1 MRTRIDFI
9 AGRVKEFTEG
19 IGCDVVLAWRAPGS
33 GVLGSGVAI
42 PLDPVDGAPTVPMI
56 DRSETVRA
64 LLYFVGATTQI
75 RQFAEIQAGDC
86 IATFDP
92 DLDLKGK
99 DSLRFQINGEEWSS
113 KPVSE
118 QLSSYWGMAA
128 NLKLYQVVLLRRGT

>member
-1 MRTRIDFI
+1 MEAI
-9 AGRVKEFTEG
+9 AG
-19 IGCDVVLAWRAPGS
+19 IGCDVVLAWRAPS
-33 GVLGSGVAI
+33 GAATI
-42 PLDPVDGAPTVPMI
+42 IRDPVDGAPTVPMV

-86 IATFDP
+86 IAAFAP
-92 DLDLKGK
+92 DVCLKGK
-99 DSLRFQINGEEWSS
+99 DSLRFLIAPCGGPPEEWSS

-128 NLKLYQVVLLRRGT
+128 NLKLYQVVLLRKGT

>member
-1 MRTRIDFI
+1 MEAI
-9 AGRVKEFTEG
+9 AG
-19 IGCDVVLAWRAPGS
+19 IGCDVVLAWRAPS
-33 GVLGSGVAI
+33 GAATI
-42 PLDPVDGAPTVPMI
+42 IRDPVDGAPTVPMV

-86 IATFDP
+86 IAAFAP
-92 DLDLKGK
+92 DVCLKGK
-99 DSLRFQINGEEWSS
+99 DSLRFVIDGEEWSS

-128 NLKLYQVVLLRRGT
+128 NLKLYQVVLLRKGT